1 MYNII
6 QLNDKNLSELQVIAK
21 ELGIKKADSY
31 KKEDLVYKIL
41 DEQAIVGAT
50 KKVAADKLKEERKN
64 EEQKKK
70 RSRVAPTK
78 KEDKVV
84 STPKSGEVNKTKE
97 ATPVKTPQPSKKEE
111 STNKEKEAPV
121 VEAKAENA
129 TTAPKRKVG
138 RPRKSADAEEK
149 KEVENVTPAAPKVVE
164 TKPVVA
170 EKTTETKEKAA
181 PVQQPI
187 AEKKAKSKPAAE
199 TNKPAAEP
207 NKPVAEKKVIDKPQ
221 KKAAPVIDEESN
233 ILSSVDDDDFIPIED
248 LPSEKIEL
256 PTELFGKFEATKT
269 EPVQT
274 APEQPSHPQQQQQSQ
289 QQQAQQQR
297 PRIVRPRDNN
307 NGNNNVNNNSNNAN
321 NNNNNFQRNNNNQN
335 QVQNPNQ
342 NQNQQRLPMPR
353 ATQQNHANEN
363 LPAQQQQQ
371 QERKVI
377 EREKPYEFDDILNG
391 VGVLEIM
398 QDGYGFLRSSD
409 YNYLSSPDDIYV
421 SQSQIKLFGLKTGDV
436 VEGVIRP
443 PKEGEKYFPLVK
455 VSKINGRDAAFV
467 RDRVPFE
474 HLTPLFPDEKFKLCK
489 GGYSDSMSAR
499 VVDLFAPIGK
509 GQRALIVAQPKTG
522 KTILMKDIANA
533 IAANHPEVYMIML
546 LIDERPEEVTDM
558 ARSVNAEVIA
568 STFDEPAERHVKI
581 AGIVLEKA
589 KRLVECGH
597 DVVIFLDSITRLAR
611 AYNTVSP
618 ASGKVLS
625 GGVDANALH
634 KPKRFFGAARNTEN
648 GGSLTIIATALIDTG
663 SKMDEVIFEEF
674 KGTGNM
680 ELQLDRNLSNKRI
693 FPAVNIT
700 ASSTRRDDLLLDK
713 TTLDRMWILRK
724 YLADMN
730 PIEAMDFV
738 KDRLEKTRD
747 NDEFLMSMNS

>member
-21 ELGIKKADSY
+21 ELGIKKTDSL

-41 DEQAIVGAT
+41 DEQAIAGAT
-50 KKVAADKLKEERKN
+50 KKVAADKLKEERK

-70 RSRVAPTK
+70 RSRVAPAK
-78 KEDKVV
+78 KDNKVV
-84 STPKSGEVNKTKE
+84 SATKE
-97 ATPVKTPQPSKKEE
+97 GEAEKAKEAAPAKPQQPSKKEE
-111 STNKEKEAPV
+111 SANKEKETPA
-121 VEAKAENA
+121 VEVKAENTA
-129 TTAPKRKVG
+129 APKRKVG
-138 RPRKSADAEEK
+138 RPRKNADAAEQKEVESVKTATPATPKVTEDKVVTEKAPEVIEKAVPAQAPEKKTKANKPAEEK
-149 KEVENVTPAAPKVVE
+149 KVVV
-164 TKPVVA
+164 KP
-170 EKTTETKEKAA
+170 
-181 PVQQPI
+181 Q
-187 AEKKAKSKPAAE
+187 
-199 TNKPAAEP
+199 
-207 NKPVAEKKVIDKPQ
+207 PQ
-221 KKAAPVIDEESN
+221 KKAEPVIDEESN
-233 ILSSVDDDDFIPIED
+233 ILSGADDDDFIPIED

-269 EPVQT
+269 ELAQT
-274 APEQPSHPQQQQQSQ
+274 ATEQQAPQPQQQAHQ
-289 QQQAQQQR
+289 QQQQQR

-307 NGNNNVNNNSNNAN
+307 NGNNNASNNNNNANN
-321 NNNNNFQRNNNNQN
+321 NNNNNFQRNNN
-335 QVQNPNQ
+335 Q
-342 NQNQQRLPMPR
+342 NQNQQRVPMPR
-353 ATQQNHANEN
+353 PAQPNNANEN
-363 LPAQQQQQ
+363 LPVPQQQ

-634 KPKRFFGAARNTEN
+634 KPKRFFGAARNIEN

>member
-6 QLNDKNLSELQVIAK
+6 QLNDKDLSELQIIAK
-21 ELGIKKADSY
+21 ELGIKKADSF

-50 KKVAADKLKEERKN
+50 KKVAADKLKEERK
-64 EEQKKK
+64 EDKKK
-70 RSRVAPTK
+70 RSPRVTPAK
-78 KEDKVV
+78 KEDKAV
-84 STPKSGEVNKTKE
+84 SATKSGEVAKNKE
-97 ATPVKTPQPSKKEE
+97 AAPAKTQQPSKEV
-111 STNKEKEAPV
+111 SANKEKETPA
-121 VEAKAENA
+121 VEAKAENTA
-129 TTAPKRKVG
+129 APKRKVG
-138 RPRKSADAEEK
+138 RPRKGADAAEK
-149 KEVENVTPAAPKVVE
+149 KEVENAKPAA
-164 TKPVVA
+164 TKEAEAKPAVVA
-170 EKTTETKEKAA
+170 EKPAETAKKAA
-181 PVQQPI
+181 PVQQP
-187 AEKKAKSKPAAE
+187 AEKKEKENKPVTE
-199 TNKPAAEP
+199 TNRPVVEANKPAAEA
-207 NKPVAEKKVIDKPQ
+207 NKPAAEKKIIAKPQ

-233 ILSSVDDDDFIPIED
+233 ILSNADDDDFIPIED

-256 PTELFGKFEATKT
+256 PTELFGKFEATKA
-269 EPVQT
+269 EPAQT
-274 APEQPSHPQQQQQSQ
+274 ASEQPSSHPQQQQSQQ

-307 NGNNNVNNNSNNAN
+307 NNNAGNN
-321 NNNNNFQRNNNNQN
+321 NNNNNFQRNNNQ
-335 QVQNPNQ
+335 NQ

-353 ATQQNHANEN
+353 GNQQHNANEN
-363 LPAQQQQQ
+363 LPAQQP

-634 KPKRFFGAARNTEN
+634 KPKRFFGAARNIEN